1 VLERVYETL
10 RGLPRAMEGFADV
23 RSVVVFGSAAR
34 PEDFVEGVSDVDVLV
49 LAAGEPRERHCTL
62 ELGEGLRVEAVV
74 LKPEELVKL
83 AEEGDPLAFMV
94 ERGVVVAD
102 DGTFASLRLEPRVT
116 ERTVSVL
123 RRSAVVALGLA
134 LENLLRGEPLRA
146 VHHAYHAVRH
156 AVRYRTALERGCV
169 PISDREVS
177 EAGGDAAEAFNA
189 LASARRG
196 KRVDRLGAEL
206 ALQLA
211 AETVAALLGLKA
223 PKLIELASSKGGRW
237 PLGLARKAGSSSSW
251 CCALRGR
258 ARGFTSSPRAGSP
271 RSRLSAPLVS
281 RASMRGSSL

>member
-1 VLERVYETL
+1 VLERVYEAL

-62 ELGEGLRVEAVV
+62 ELGEGLRVEVVV

-94 ERGVVVAD
+94 KRGVVIAD

-134 LENLLRGEPLRA
+134 LENLLRGDPLRA

-156 AVRYRTALERGCV
+156 AVRYRAALERGCV

-177 EAGGDAAEAFNA
+177 EAGGGAAEAFNA
-189 LASARRG
+189 LASLRRG
-196 KRVDRLGAEL
+196 KRVDRLGAER

-223 PKLIELASSKGGRW
+223 PKLSELAK
-237 PLGLARKAGSSSSW
+237 LE
-251 CCALRGR
+251 GR
-258 ARGFTSSPRAGSP
+258 AVAAWAREEGGELVFTVLCFEGEGERVYELA
-271 RSRLSAPLVS
+271 
-281 RASMRGSSL
+281 ASGISEVQA

>member
-23 RSVVVFGSAAR
+23 RSIVVFGSAAR

-62 ELGEGLRVEAVV
+62 ELGEGLRVEVVV

-116 ERTVSVL
+116 GRTVSVL

-134 LENLLRGEPLRA
+134 LENLLRGDPA
-146 VHHAYHAVRH
+146 
-156 AVRYRTALERGCV
+156 
-169 PISDREVS
+169 
-177 EAGGDAAEAFNA
+177 
-189 LASARRG
+189 
-196 KRVDRLGAEL
+196 
-206 ALQLA
+206 
-211 AETVAALLGLKA
+211 
-223 PKLIELASSKGGRW
+223 
-237 PLGLARKAGSSSSW
+237 
-251 CCALRGR
+251 
-258 ARGFTSSPRAGSP
+258 ARGAPRLP
-271 RSRLSAPLVS
+271 R
-281 RASMRGSSL
+281 G